1 VRKTFFCS
9 HICINATF
17 QPRQARDKHSKN
29 SFKLKKSPF
38 CAGDNG
44 LIEVWTKP
52 LGEGRTAALLVNTAD
67 KTEGA
72 LATSSASVTAEGG
85 EGGGGGGG
93 GVVLEK
99 CAPERLSQ
107 SWVLTEGGAKDALVT
122 KATFA

>member
-1 VRKTFFCS
+1 LLAPFFMDGGVGS
-9 HICINATF
+9 SGGGGNV
-17 QPRQARDKHSKN
+17 DVGSVGG
-29 SFKLKKSPF
+29 SSSVGGGSS
-38 CAGDNG
+38 GDG
-44 LIEVWTKP
+44 
-52 LGEGRTAALLVNTAD
+52 G
-67 KTEGA
+67 
-72 LATSSASVTAEGG
+72 EGG